1 MSAEADPS
9 TVFLSY
15 PMKLNKNACRALL
28 IATSLAGA
36 KTSFAQASDTL
47 ATLPTI
53 SVNAAAERAAYDAS
67 RSRSA
72 TKTDMSLMDVPQTV
86 NVVPHAV
93 IEDQNATSMQD
104 ALRNVPGVGFSVG
117 DGQRDQITIR
127 GFNSITDQ
135 YVDGIRDDALY
146 YRDLSNVERVE
157 VLKGPAAVLYGRGS
171 AGGIVNRVLKRPQA
185 NPVRDVGVTLGTR
198 GERRSDFDLG
208 WNANDAARFRI
219 TGAVENS
226 NSFRDQFQLNR
237 QAIAPSA
244 QFKLSPDTVLNVE
257 FDYLHD
263 RRTADQGIPAYL
275 GRPVDVPI
283 NTYYGSADAAN
294 SSYNDVSAKSATV
307 SLDHRFSDSLS
318 FHGAIRAYDFSLERK
333 NYVTFQPIKTAAR
346 PTVTLDQS
354 TRQRTDHGVDGVF
367 ELTQKTALFGM
378 RHELLY
384 GLELSQQ
391 QKFDTVYNTSK
402 VATYDLYHPQLVSLP
417 GVPAGT
423 PARTNASTVTGL
435 VGVYAQDLISLTEHW
450 KVLAGLRFDYLN
462 QIRHDYTSSN
472 VNLDRTDR
480 AWSPRVGLIYEPLD
494 WLTLYGSFSQ
504 SFSPLA
510 DTLISSGAF
519 ANGAALAPQKTTA
532 YEIGSKFDLG
542 GKALASIALFDMRQ
556 TNQQIGDPAHPG
568 YALPIGTQHVRGME
582 LGFSGEIAPKWS
594 VYAGYAYLNG
604 TVDGS
609 PQATSAGLALSSN
622 TPGLMPRHSANL
634 WLKRE
639 LPYGFYAAAG
649 AQFQSARYAS
659 ASDLVTLPSFTV
671 FNLGAGYRSK
681 KVDVT
686 LTLDNLFDRRYYISA
701 HGNADMYNMPGAP
714 RTLAATVKWHM

>member
-1 MSAEADPS
+1 
-9 TVFLSY
+9 
-15 PMKLNKNACRALL
+15 MKLHTSACHALL

-36 KTSFAQASDTL
+36 RTSFAQASDAA
-47 ATLPTI
+47 ATLPAI
-53 SVNAAAERAAYDAS
+53 SVNAAAEHASYDGGHSRA
-67 RSRSA
+67 A

-93 IEDQNATSMQD
+93 IEDQNATSLQD

-146 YRDLSNVERVE
+146 YRDLSNVDRVE

-185 NPVRDVGVTLGTR
+185 NPVNDVGVTLGTR
-198 GERRSDFDLG
+198 GERRGEFDLG
-208 WNANDAARFRI
+208 WNPNDAARFRM
-219 TGAVENS
+219 TGAAENS
-226 NSFRDQFQLNR
+226 NSFRDRFQLNR

-244 QFKLSPDTVLNVE
+244 QFKLDRDTVLNVE

-263 RRTADQGIPAYL
+263 RRTSDQGLPAYR

-283 NTYYGSADAAN
+283 NTYYGSADGGN
-294 SSYNDVSAKSATV
+294 SSYNDISAKSATV
-307 SLDHRFSDSLS
+307 SLDHRFNDSLS

-333 NYVTFQPIKTAAR
+333 NYVTYEPIKTAAH
-346 PTVTLDQS
+346 PVVTLDQS
-354 TRQRTDHGVDGVF
+354 TRQRTDHGIDGLF
-367 ELTQKTALFGM
+367 ELTQKTSLFGM

-391 QKFDTVYNTSK
+391 QKFDTIYSVTK
-402 VATYDLYHPQLVSLP
+402 VATYDLFNPQPVVLP
-417 GVPAGT
+417 GVPGGT
-423 PARTNASTVTGL
+423 RAKTNASTVVGL
-435 VGVYAQDLISLTEHW
+435 AGVYAQDLISLTEHW

-472 VNLDRTDR
+472 VSLDRTDH

-519 ANGAALAPQKTTA
+519 SNGAALAPQKTTA
-532 YEIGSKFDLG
+532 YEVGSRFDLG
-542 GKALASIALFDMRQ
+542 GKATASVALFDMRQ
-556 TNQQIGDPAHPG
+556 TNQQIGDPANPG

-582 LGFSGEIAPKWS
+582 LGFTGEIAPKWS

-609 PQATSAGLALSSN
+609 AQSTAAGLAVSSN

-649 AQFQSARYAS
+649 MQFQSARYTS

-686 LTLDNLFDRRYYISA
+686 LTLDNLFDRRYFIAA
-701 HGNADMYNMPGAP
+701 HGNADLYNMPGDP
-714 RTLAATVKWHM
+714 RTLTATVKWHM